1 MTPWRKFKPKIQPN
15 MNVHWC
21 SSLNSDKKLRSHQL
35 ISGTIE
41 KVPIEIGHLL
51 HYWNFVLLRISECLQ
66 WLFRCRRESDVQVQR
81 SEKIRRKNQLE
92 ANLKIAGKTRD
103 KFRRGNFK
111 FLHSRSWR
119 PEQSPFIAPAG
130 IFWKSFWNR
139 IFVGKTRIN

>member
-35 ISGTIE
+35 ISGTIK

-81 SEKIRRKNQLE
+81 SKKLDEF
-92 ANLKIAGKTRD
+92 GT
-103 KFRRGNFK
+103 GNFK
-111 FLHSRSWR
+111 FLHSSSWR

-139 IFVGKTRIN
+139 IFVEKTRIN